1 MARRIVIT
9 DHALDRFAE
18 PHPERGFRIVGQVP
32 GAFRHRER
40 GRRTCTSCIGFC
52 RRTHGAGRLTRR
64 AGRRNGVA
72 SGRSEALGPPSDLP
86 GR

>member
-40 GRRTCTSCIGFC
+40 GATDVYIMHRF
-52 RRTHGAGRLTRR
+52 L
-64 AGRRNGVA
+64 
-72 SGRSEALGPPSDLP
+72 
-86 GR
+86 